1 MPSTIVVA
9 LAFAGPLPVQ
19 SGGPALSASRAPAEL
34 RQAYRDVMQQSARR
48 VQPDYAAVVP
58 QMADLYVELVAADGF
73 SHAERSRL
81 RGCLKVRL
89 EEIRDRLAIE
99 ERQEQRRVPVAAAT
113 GRDRVANGL
122 GNRELPSIG
131 GPLDEPNAR
140 TLIELIQN
148 TIAPESWQVNGGQGS
163 IRYYSLYHALVV
175 RQTAEVHHQ
184 LGGGLG
190 QLRK

>member
-1 MPSTIVVA
+1 MPSTIVIA

-19 SGGPALSASRAPAEL
+19 SGGPTVAAPREPAEL
-34 RQAYRDVMQQSARR
+34 RQAYRDVMRQSARR
-48 VQPDYAAVVP
+48 AQPDYAVVVP
-58 QMADLYVELVAADGF
+58 QMTGLYVELAAADDF

-89 EEIRDRLAIE
+89 EEIRDRLALE
-99 ERQEQRRVPVAAAT
+99 DHRQRGRVRVSAAER
-113 GRDRVANGL
+113 GRAANGA
-122 GNRELPSIG
+122 GDRELPSIG

-190 QLRK
+190 QFRK

>member
-9 LAFAGPLPVQ
+9 LAFAGPLPIP
-19 SGGPALSASRAPAEL
+19 SGVSALSAPREPAKL
-34 RQAYRDVMQQSARR
+34 RQVYRDIMQQSARR
-48 VQPDYAAVVP
+48 TQPDYAVVVP
-58 QMADLYVELVAADGF
+58 QMAELYIELAGGGDF

-89 EEIRDRLAIE
+89 EEIRDRLAIAD
-99 ERQEQRRVPVAAAT
+99 RQQRGRARVAAAAE
-113 GRDRVANGL
+113 RDRAANSHGD
-122 GNRELPSIG
+122 RPLPSIG
-131 GPLDEPNAR
+131 GPLDEPHAR

-148 TIAPESWQVNGGQGS
+148 TIAPETWQVNGGRGS

-175 RQTAEVHHQ
+175 RQTVEVHHQ

>member
-1 MPSTIVVA
+1 MPSTMIIA
-9 LAFAGPLPVQ
+9 LAFAGPLPIQ
-19 SGGPALSASRAPAEL
+19 SGEPALSAPREPAEL

-48 VQPDYAAVVP
+48 AQQDYAAVVP
-58 QMADLYVELVAADGF
+58 QMTGLYVELAAADAF

-99 ERQEQRRVPVAAAT
+99 DRQQRGRARVAATA
-113 GRDRVANGL
+113 GRDRSANGA
-122 GNRELPSIG
+122 GDRPLPAIG

-140 TLIELIQN
+140 TLIELIQS

-184 LGGGLG
+184 LGGGLK